1 MEDRKP
7 GTFPKRR
14 SMAEGKK
21 LKQAAAKLTRS
32 WTWKKLP
39 TVSVEEEAAAPPAKE
54 MKELQQGDGGGVLGC
69 ALSMAES
76 LKTIACPHGDIG
88 SSRLSFA
95 MNAECNYSVKWA
107 GAHAVWARPCRCV
120 VLHSNACFLLR
131 PHSPR

>member
-39 TVSVEEEAAAPPAKE
+39 TVSVEEEAAAPPADASNAADEKRE
-54 MKELQQGDGGGVLGC
+54 ALQARTRLGIGHP
-69 ALSMAES
+69 LRIS
-76 LKTIACPHGDIG
+76 LPTRSDA
-88 SSRLSFA
+88 
-95 MNAECNYSVKWA
+95 
-107 GAHAVWARPCRCV
+107 AHAPPAP
-120 VLHSNACFLLR
+120 
-131 PHSPR
+131 SPSDGA